1 MVSGV
6 SPFHQPGAGRLTSTV
21 SWPGLA
27 GVRGNWPFCAG
38 DVAIADHVH
47 VSRGGP
53 RHDEAGEGEGCHE
66 GEPAKRRGGA
76 GTFAD
81 HGKSLLCWV
90 LTAFL
95 IDGPQPRRLLL
106 DASFEAGSGLKD
118 KGCREQFGTKL
129 AGGAAAG

>member
-1 MVSGV
+1 M
-6 SPFHQPGAGRLTSTV
+6 
-21 SWPGLA
+21 SWPATA
-27 GVRGNWPFCAG
+27 GVIANCPFVPVTSQLPIMFMSAAAG
-38 DVAIADHVH
+38 L
-47 VSRGGP
+47 
-53 RHDEAGEGEGCHE
+53 RHDEAGEGKGGHE

-76 GTFAD
+76 WTFAD

-106 DASFEAGSGLKD
+106 AASFEAGSGLKD